1 MVPPTPCPH
10 LGQERFD
17 IKFEITIFEKEV
29 SRKAVLRF
37 EKSLFEINDFSD
49 FFILYVSVEIRM

>member
-1 MVPPTPCPH
+1 MVPQRPL
-10 LGQERFD
+10 LGQERFE

-29 SRKAVLRF
+29 LRKAVLRF

-49 FFILYVSVEIRM
+49 SFYLICFSRNQDVM